1 MGGNV
6 NRFTDK
12 EWKEALGHLATVIG
26 TEAAKYE
33 TVPGA
38 KLFAAIPYLAGSE
51 DPDRFAVSNLLTFHA
66 ATKARAVFN
75 HRPSDDEDVFRR
87 LAAFHVG
94 NHADP
99 KVVDYGLTLLA
110 LISLGD
116 HEHDTEGDKKAGKYN
131 PIAAGKWDPKALRA
145 GLQADLDKS
154 PALKES
160 FATVV
165 PDAALKGGWWSA

>member
-1 MGGNV
+1 MSQ
-6 NRFTDK
+6 FTEK
-12 EWKEALGHLATVIG
+12 EWNEALGHLATVIG
-26 TEAAKYE
+26 SEAQRYAK
-33 TVPGA
+33 VPAA
-38 KLFAAIPYLAGSE
+38 KLFAAIPYLANSE
-51 DPDRFAVSNLLTFHA
+51 DPDRFALSNLLTFHA

-110 LISLGD
+110 LISLSD
-116 HEHDTEGDKKAGKYN
+116 HEHDIEGDKKSGKYN
-131 PIAAGKWDPKALRA
+131 PVANGKWDAAAIKKN
-145 GLQADLDKS
+145 LQTDLDKN

-160 FATVV
+160 FAAAV
-165 PDAALKGGWWSA
+165 PEAMVSGPYWL

>member
-1 MGGNV
+1 MSQ
-6 NRFTDK
+6 FTDK
-12 EWKEALGHLATVIG
+12 EWKEALAHLATVIG
-26 TEAAKYE
+26 ADATRYE
-33 TVPGA
+33 KVPAA

-51 DPDRFAVSNLLTFHA
+51 DPDRFALSNLLTFHA

-75 HRPSDDEDVFRR
+75 HRPSDDDDIFRR

-110 LISLGD
+110 LISLSD
-116 HEHDTEGDKKAGKYN
+116 HEHDIEGDKKSGKYN
-131 PIAAGKWDPKALRA
+131 PIAAGKWDTKAIRSNLR
-145 GLQADLDKS
+145 ADLDKS

-160 FATVV
+160 FAAVV
-165 PDAALKGGWWSA
+165 PDAELLSWWSA